1 MKRLS
6 TEQWINLAK
15 EVHGEKYDYTPTM
28 YSTAKTKLKIICP
41 THGEQEMLPHHHIR
55 GYGCGKCGKEQ
66 INISNG
72 KQLSQQQFLEKVSN
86 LQGLDFSNSTYK
98 NKRSNITVRCII
110 HGDYTTKAEMILKG
124 CGCPKCKS
132 SKGESYI
139 EKWLISK
146 DIKYIKE
153 KAFKNLIFKKHLR
166 FDFYLP
172 EHKMCIE
179 YDGEQHFKAITYWGG
194 LEKYEELKQKDDIK
208 NRFCAKNNL
217 SLLRISYKENIN
229 KKLGENIII
238 KREKYAISRSKTN

>member
-15 EVHGEKYDYTPTM
+15 EVHGEKYDYSITM

-86 LQGLDFSNSTYK
+86 LQGLDFSNSIYK

-132 SKGESYI
+132 SKGEDIIETWLLKNSISYI
-139 EKWLISK
+139 TQKTFEGCSYKRLLK
-146 DIKYIKE
+146 
-153 KAFKNLIFKKHLR
+153 

-172 EHKMCIE
+172 NYNMCIE
-179 YDGEQHFKAITYWGG
+179 YDGEQHFRPIKYWGG
-194 LEKYEELKQKDDIK
+194 LEGFKKLIIKDELKNLYCQEND
-208 NRFCAKNNL
+208 L
-217 SLLRISYKENIN
+217 SLLRILYKD
-229 KKLGENIII
+229 NIIETLEKNI
-238 KREKYAISRSKTN
+238 KNKICN

>member
-15 EVHGEKYDYTPTM
+15 EVHGDKYNYSITM

-132 SKGESYI
+132 SKGEDIIETWLLKNSISYI
-139 EKWLISK
+139 TQKTFEGCSYKRLLK
-146 DIKYIKE
+146 
-153 KAFKNLIFKKHLR
+153 

-172 EHKMCIE
+172 NYNMCIE
-179 YDGEQHFKAITYWGG
+179 YDGEQHFRPIKYRGG
-194 LEKYEELKQKDDIK
+194 LEGFKKLIIKDGLKNLYCQE
-208 NRFCAKNNL
+208 NNL
-217 SLLRISYKENIN
+217 SLLRISYKD
-229 KKLGENIII
+229 NIIETLEKNI
-238 KREKYAISRSKTN
+238 KNKI

>member
-15 EVHGEKYDYTPTM
+15 EVHGEKYDYSITM

-86 LQGLDFSNSTYK
+86 LQGLDFSNSIYK

-132 SKGESYI
+132 SKGEDIIETWLLKNSISYI
-139 EKWLISK
+139 TQKTFEGCSYKRLLK
-146 DIKYIKE
+146 
-153 KAFKNLIFKKHLR
+153 

-172 EHKMCIE
+172 NYNMCIE
-179 YDGEQHFKAITYWGG
+179 YDGEQHFRPIKYWGG
-194 LEKYEELKQKDDIK
+194 LEGFKKLIIKDGLKNLYCQE
-208 NRFCAKNNL
+208 NNL
-217 SLLRISYKENIN
+217 SLLRISYKD
-229 KKLGENIII
+229 NIIETLEKNI
-238 KREKYAISRSKTN
+238 KNKICN

>member
-15 EVHGEKYDYTPTM
+15 EVHGEKYDYSITM

-86 LQGLDFSNSTYK
+86 LQGLDFSNSIYK

-132 SKGESYI
+132 SKGEDIIETWLLKNSISYI
-139 EKWLISK
+139 TQKTFEGCSYKRLLK
-146 DIKYIKE
+146 
-153 KAFKNLIFKKHLR
+153 

-172 EHKMCIE
+172 NYNMCIE
-179 YDGEQHFKAITYWGG
+179 YDGEQHFRPIKYWGG
-194 LEKYEELKQKDDIK
+194 LEGFKKLIIKDGLKNLYCQE
-208 NRFCAKNNL
+208 NNL
-217 SLLRISYKENIN
+217 SLLRILYKD
-229 KKLGENIII
+229 NIIETLEKNI
-238 KREKYAISRSKTN
+238 KNKICN

>member
-1 MKRLS
+1 
-6 TEQWINLAK
+6 
-15 EVHGEKYDYTPTM
+15 M

-132 SKGESYI
+132 SKGEDIIETWLLKNSISYI
-139 EKWLISK
+139 TQKTFEGCSYKRLLK
-146 DIKYIKE
+146 
-153 KAFKNLIFKKHLR
+153 

-172 EHKMCIE
+172 NYNMCIE
-179 YDGEQHFKAITYWGG
+179 YDGEQHFRPIKYWGG
-194 LEKYEELKQKDDIK
+194 LEGFKKLIIKDGLKNLYCQE
-208 NRFCAKNNL
+208 NNL
-217 SLLRISYKENIN
+217 SLLRISYKD
-229 KKLGENIII
+229 NIIETLEKNI
-238 KREKYAISRSKTN
+238 KNKICN

>member
-28 YSTAKTKLKIICP
+28 YSTAKQKLKIICP
-41 THGEQEMLPHHHIR
+41 THGLQEMLPHHHIK

-72 KQLSQQQFLEKVSN
+72 KQLTQEQFLNRISILK
-86 LQGLDFSNSTYK
+86 GLSFTKTIYK
-98 NKRSNITVRCII
+98 NRRQDVIVTCNI
-110 HGDYTTKAEMILKG
+110 HGDYTTKAEVLLKG

-132 SKGESYI
+132 SKGEDIIETWLLKNSISYI
-139 EKWLISK
+139 TQKTFEGCSYKRLLK
-146 DIKYIKE
+146 
-153 KAFKNLIFKKHLR
+153 

-172 EHKMCIE
+172 DYSMCIE
-179 YDGEQHFKAITYWGG
+179 YDGEQHFRPIKYWGG
-194 LEKYEELKQKDDIK
+194 LEGFRKLIIKDELKNLYCQE
-208 NRFCAKNNL
+208 NNL

-229 KKLGENIII
+229 KKLEENIII
-238 KREKYAISRSKTN
+238 KNKIYEYCRSKIN